1 MDEIKSIIHLI
12 IGFLVL
18 IGCLIVGRILANIIP
33 GLLSPS
39 VLGMIIFFILLK
51 TGLVNDKYVR
61 NTSLFFVNNL
71 VLFFLPPLVGIV
83 LIDFNS
89 IYEQLPSIIISAA
102 ISTILV
108 MVVTG
113 RLSEKY
119 IENKN

>member
-18 IGCLIVGRILANIIP
+18 IGCLIVGRISANIIP

-39 VLGMIIFFILLK
+39 VIGMIIFFILLK

-61 NTSLFFVNNL
+61 KTSLFFVNNL

>member
-1 MDEIKSIIHLI
+1 MDEIKSIIDLI

-39 VLGMIIFFILLK
+39 VIGMIIFFILLK

-61 NTSLFFVNNL
+61 KTSLFFVNNL

>member
-39 VLGMIIFFILLK
+39 IIGMIIFFILLK

-61 NTSLFFVNNL
+61 KTSLFFVNNL

>member
-51 TGLVNDKYVR
+51 TGLVNDKYVKK
-61 NTSLFFVNNL
+61 TSLFFVNNL

>member
-61 NTSLFFVNNL
+61 KTSLFFVNNL

-108 MVVTG
+108 MVITG

>member
-12 IGFLVL
+12 IRFLVL

-61 NTSLFFVNNL
+61 KTSLFFVNNL

>member
-33 GLLSPS
+33 GLLSAS
-39 VLGMIIFFILLK
+39 VIGMIIFFILLK

-61 NTSLFFVNNL
+61 KTSLFFVNNL

>member
-51 TGLVNDKYVR
+51 TGFVNDKYVR
-61 NTSLFFVNNL
+61 KTSLFFVNNL

>member
-39 VLGMIIFFILLK
+39 VIGMIIFFILLK

-61 NTSLFFVNNL
+61 KTSLFFVNNL

>member
-12 IGFLVL
+12 MGFLVL

-61 NTSLFFVNNL
+61 KTSLFFVNNL

>member
-61 NTSLFFVNNL
+61 KTSLFFVNNL

-119 IENKN
+119 IDNKN

>member
-1 MDEIKSIIHLI
+1 MDEIKSIIDLI

-39 VLGMIIFFILLK
+39 VIGMIIFFILLK

-61 NTSLFFVNNL
+61 KTSLFFVNNL

-108 MVVTG
+108 MVITG

>member
-18 IGCLIVGRILANIIP
+18 FICLIAGRLLASIIP

-39 VLGMIIFFILLK
+39 VIGMIIFFLLLK

-61 NTSLFFVNNL
+61 KTSLFFVNNL

-89 IYEQLPSIIISAA
+89 IYGQLPAIIISAA

-119 IENKN
+119 IENNN

>member
-61 NTSLFFVNNL
+61 KTSLFFVNNL

>member
-18 IGCLIVGRILANIIP
+18 IGCLIVGRILANIIQ

-61 NTSLFFVNNL
+61 KTSLFFVNNL